1 LGLPFAWR
9 LARRAASLIPA
20 PFVPVPFALVPDRGS
35 EATEEEG
42 FGDHDLTA
50 ALQEGDLGLPFAGR
64 IARRAASLI
73 PAPFVPVPFARVPDR
88 GSEAYEGGKALA
100 TMT

>member
-1 LGLPFAWR
+1 LRFARR

-20 PFVPVPFALVPDRGS
+20 PFVPASFARVPDRG
-35 EATEEEG
+35 AGLRRREG

-50 ALQEGDLGLPFAGR
+50 ALQEGEFGLRFARR
-64 IARRAASLI
+64 IAPHATSLI

-88 GSEAYEGGKALA
+88 VNARPSGQRFGNQ
-100 TMT
+100 T